1 MSKNPFADLS
11 TEKLIKR
18 RDLLKGVLIAFAIMW
33 LLLIAVATYF
43 YITKS
48 TLKMFIPMAIL
59 PMTLLPSFIQLTLL
73 NKELKV
79 REL

>member
-59 PMTLLPSFIQLTLL
+59 PMTLLPSFIQLTIL
-73 NKELKV
+73 NKELKT
-79 REL
+79 R

>member
-73 NKELKV
+73 NKELKS
-79 REL
+79 RP